1 MQNCKLPI
9 NLFRPFLEIMIWL
22 SPVAVV
28 SKNSEVLEHFNP
40 MRVPLASSSLD
51 SLLYLSVLHKMS
63 SLVTLLLL
71 PYLILECLL
80 LAVLSKG
87 LSAGAEGG
95 IILIW
100 LAENVA

>member
-1 MQNCKLPI
+1 
-9 NLFRPFLEIMIWL
+9 
-22 SPVAVV
+22 
-28 SKNSEVLEHFNP
+28 

-95 IILIW
+95 IYFDLTG
-100 LAENVA
+100 